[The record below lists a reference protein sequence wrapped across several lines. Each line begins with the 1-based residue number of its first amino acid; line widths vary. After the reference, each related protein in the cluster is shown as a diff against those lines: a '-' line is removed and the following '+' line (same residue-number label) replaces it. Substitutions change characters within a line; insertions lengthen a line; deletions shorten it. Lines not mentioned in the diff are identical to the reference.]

1 MGLLDSLQDPNNALG
16 LSLLAAGSPTT
27 DPNQAGFGSR
37 LNAAVVDATDKT
49 LKQQLAASQL
59 FAAKQKAQ
67 LLGLAMQDAGGAPV
81 GSPGAV
87 LGSGPAPAQGGSM
100 GSPGAVVAPQ
110 ASAAPAGS
118 PGAVLAPP
126 PGSGVASGLFNPRTA
141 ALLKLGGEAD
151 ILPNIQAM
159 QPKWEIHDGVA
170 IDVNPITNPSFKGG
184 PQGFISK
191 SADGKVIQG
200 AVGADGQMH
209 VAPVDGAVA
218 AFNQFENASNQAKAK
233 NTESRQP
240 VIGPT
245 GREVSQSVYDAVN
258 GATPPAAAAGATPA
272 PVIGIN
278 NNPGNLRPPGAST
291 GFQSFATPEAGL
303 AALDGNLKA
312 YGDKGINT
320 ISGVINRWAPPGEN
334 DTGAYVSDVSKR
346 LGVDPNAKIDLGNPL
361 VRQALGT
368 AIAIHENGSRILTS
382 PAQPAT
388 PAPAIG
394 SLPPPSPIV
403 ANSGMPAIGPARTN
417 FLATPGTGVGIAG
430 GTKYGPMEQAAQ
442 AAAKSGAEK
451 QATLTADAENTPN
464 AIMANDYKNVSN
476 AAEGSALRIQSLENM
491 LGISKGRGTVSQ
503 NTPGPVIGLVP
514 SNVSSDIDSYN
525 KNRAN
530 VIQNLKSP
538 SDKALENV
546 QTMVPEYGVSQ
557 GAQQHAIEQMIGQ
570 ERAAQVTNQILSPHV
585 AQGANGGAPYVA
597 AKGVLQNNLTPAV
610 ASVVSPILSM
620 AKSPARDAAIMAA
633 RKDPAAE
640 AVLRS
645 AIQSGALK

>member
-59 FAAKQKAQ
+59 LAARQKAQ
-67 LLGLAMQDAGGAPV
+67 LLGLAMGDVGAAPV

-87 LGSGPAPAQGGSM
+87 VGAPAQAQAGAA
-100 GSPGAVVAPQ
+100 GSPGAVVAPSAVPQ
-110 ASAAPAGS
+110 GVGGAGAPSSAAA
-118 PGAVLAPP
+118 
-126 PGSGVASGLFNPRTA
+126 GLFNPRTA

-170 IDVNPITNPSFKGG
+170 IDVNPLSNPSFKGG

-200 AVGADGQMH
+200 AVGADGQLH

-218 AFNQFENASNQAKAK
+218 AFNQFENASNQSKAR

-258 GATPPAAAAGATPA
+258 GATPPAAIGRLPIPGDPGTLAVMQQESGGNPAAVSSKGARGTMQVMPARDNSPAELQRVGQDYWGALNQKYGSAPLAAIAYNMGPGATDKWLAAGADFNSLPA
-272 PVIGIN
+272 ETQKYVGGVMTRTDLN
-278 NNPGNLRPPGAST
+278 KR
-291 GFQSFATPEAGL
+291 
-303 AALDGNLKA
+303 AAV
-312 YGDKGINT
+312 T
-320 ISGVINRWAPPGEN
+320 APPLI
-334 DTGAYVSDVSKR
+334 GAA
-346 LGVDPNAKIDLGNPL
+346 G
-361 VRQALGT
+361 
-368 AIAIHENGSRILTS
+368 
-382 PAQPAT
+382 QPVA
-388 PAPAIG
+388 
-394 SLPPPSPIV
+394 PSPIV
-403 ANSGMPAIGPARTN
+403 ANSGAPAIGPARTN
-417 FLATPGTGVGIAG
+417 FLATPGTGVGVGG
-430 GTKYGPMEQAAQ
+430 GTKFSPVEQAAQ

-451 QATLTADAENTPN
+451 QATLTAEAENTPN

-585 AQGANGGAPYVA
+585 AQGAAGGAPYVA
-597 AKGVLQNNLTPAV
+597 AKAVLQNNLTPAV

-620 AKSPARDAAIMAA
+620 AKSPARDAAIQAA

-640 AVLRS
+640 AVLRA